1 MNNKIYHITSHHITS
16 KLNFVF
22 KLVSFFVVIVSSS
35 CLNYNPQSA
44 SVSSLKNYDYVFKV
58 IISEKKMR
66 AMTDEQRVAI
76 EKDILSIEN
85 QFKTRLIDTGR
96 MRNADA
102 LGRMSLIAAELLS
115 NEQIS
120 ESIYAL
126 MQSGVGIEF
135 SCNEM
140 LRDNL
145 KEQSERYSSEA
156 YANVYTF
163 TGDNSIQSAPWE
175 KSMVKES
182 AERNYRNDGDLT
194 DGENISGNS
203 EIFLQGEFKDE
214 ALIQDYYNGVLTELA
229 SRSDVITEKSEDGSV
244 KLNLANGVIMEF
256 EANVDDGK
264 RGFKKVWK
272 KVKTLV
278 KENKPRIL
286 GALVFA
292 TGGLVAYQAGAICI
306 SNPLLCAE
314 GAPIAF
320 FSASCL
326 MHSGLHMMKENE
338 YYIGCSFKQKSD

>member
-145 KEQSERYSSEA
+145 KEQSERYSSEDLCKCL
-156 YANVYTF
+156 YF
-163 TGDNSIQSAPWE
+163 
-175 KSMVKES
+175 
-182 AERNYRNDGDLT
+182 YR
-194 DGENISGNS
+194 
-203 EIFLQGEFKDE
+203 
-214 ALIQDYYNGVLTELA
+214 
-229 SRSDVITEKSEDGSV
+229 R
-244 KLNLANGVIMEF
+244 
-256 EANVDDGK
+256 
-264 RGFKKVWK
+264 
-272 KVKTLV
+272 
-278 KENKPRIL
+278 
-286 GALVFA
+286 
-292 TGGLVAYQAGAICI
+292 
-306 SNPLLCAE
+306 
-314 GAPIAF
+314 
-320 FSASCL
+320 
-326 MHSGLHMMKENE
+326 
-338 YYIGCSFKQKSD
+338 